1 VTAMIVYGIGD
12 DETHKLYSSAHW
24 SDPNDAQG

>member
-1 VTAMIVYGIGD
+1 MIVYGIGD